1 MIEHYEMVAKAI
13 ADGSRARIL
22 KMLEGGE
29 LCVCQVTIAL
39 DLAPATVSKHL
50 SVLRLAGLVLTRK
63 RGRWA
68 YYRLADAVINPYA
81 AGALQWTLESL
92 EGDPM
97 VVADR
102 AFLALLRRIPVERL
116 CAEGPKLVDD
126 LRSSMNQAQ
135 PADKVVT
142 D

>member
-1 MIEHYEMVAKAI
+1 MIEHYEMVAKAV

-29 LCVCQVTIAL
+29 LCVCQITSAL

-50 SVLRLAGLVLTRK
+50 SVLRLAGLVLSRK

-68 YYRLADAVINPYA
+68 YYRLADQAINPYA
-81 AGALQWTLESL
+81 AGALRWARESL
-92 EGDPM
+92 EDDPM

-102 AFLALLRRIPVERL
+102 AFLALLRRVPVERL

-126 LRSSMNQAQ
+126 LRSSMNETR
-135 PADKVVT
+135 PAGEAMVE
-142 D
+142 

>member
-1 MIEHYEMVAKAI
+1 MVVIEHYEMVAKAI

-29 LCVCQVTIAL
+29 LCVCQVTTAL

-50 SVLRLAGLVLTRK
+50 SVLRLAGLVLSRK

-81 AGALQWTLESL
+81 AGALRWVLESL
-92 EGDPM
+92 EGDPT

-102 AFLALLRRIPVERL
+102 AFLARLREIPVERL
-116 CAEGPKLVDD
+116 CAEGPRVMESTNSG
-126 LRSSMNQAQ
+126 R
-135 PADKVVT
+135 
-142 D
+142 